1 MRYGGGEAI
10 IDACDAEAV
19 GNLTIR
25 ASPPPAKA
33 THLCLVYW
41 EKEKLS
47 NYDFL
52 RSENIWMQ
60 IRITGAELRNILD
73 REGFPSVE
81 DKHIFSS
88 GSERRS
94 YEASEQSLRAGIIK
108 N

>member
-1 MRYGGGEAI
+1 
-10 IDACDAEAV
+10 
-19 GNLTIR
+19 
-25 ASPPPAKA
+25 
-33 THLCLVYW
+33 
-41 EKEKLS
+41 
-47 NYDFL
+47 
-52 RSENIWMQ
+52 MQ